1 MKKSEITNKYGL
13 REYSFEIGSIDDSG
27 ETVAIVGIEYSSV
40 SEDEKFYSKEDV
52 DSLIASKDAE
62 ILRLKQALG
71 LNGDAEEMS
80 NPKMEKL

>member
-1 MKKSEITNKYGL
+1 MKKSEATNKYGL
-13 REYSFEIGSIDDSG
+13 REYSFEIGPIDDSS

-52 DSLIASKDAE
+52 DALLASKDAE

-71 LNGDAEEMS
+71 LNGDVEEMS
-80 NPKMEKL
+80 KPEGD

>member
-1 MKKSEITNKYGL
+1 MKKSEATNKYGL
-13 REYSFEIGSIDDSG
+13 REYSFEIGQIDDSS

-52 DSLIASKDAE
+52 DALLASKDAE

-71 LNGDAEEMS
+71 LTGASKPEGE
-80 NPKMEKL
+80 

>member
-1 MKKSEITNKYGL
+1 MKKPETTNKYGL
-13 REYSFEIGSIDDSG
+13 REYSFEIGSIDDSS

-52 DSLIASKDAE
+52 DALIASKDAE

-71 LNGDAEEMS
+71 MNGASERMS
-80 NPKMEKL
+80 KKE